1 MRDGLPSSI
10 IYDIEP
16 DDNGIIWIA
25 SFGSGICR
33 YDGKTFKVLNEDN
46 GLSSDLVRCLA
57 LNPQKNK
64 MYVGAQGAMSIITPD
79 SVYNKNYLFH
89 DSIAPN
95 VLFIAVNQNTV
106 QTSSNFGLITL
117 VNDTVVRTIKKLY
130 MITGYYQA
138 PDGREYVATKKGLMI
153 IKPDGEMVDFNKAFL
168 TDMGP
173 ITDLKLYQGQILLS
187 SPKGLYL
194 VDPVNNVRHISKQEG
209 LPEENVRCMAI
220 DKKGVLW
227 LGTSNGLVSTKDLS
241 TFTKYDAKNGIDET
255 EIKCLAVDKDNILWV
270 GTTSNGLF
278 KLLSSDII
286 KYDLPGT
293 VVAVTMDHQKTI
305 YALTTKSIIYRLNKD
320 SNRFMPVRSI
330 SGLPDGTARDLS
342 VDRFGNFY
350 TAVYNKGF
358 VKIDL
363 KGKETVLVKKMK
375 ENDNI
380 PLYSMVFKDKVYLAF
395 KRIVTV
401 YDPLTDRMDTL
412 HERIP
417 GTYFQ
422 NMVPDK
428 KGNIWIGSASGLIR
442 YDGEKTLM
450 INNNTHKDF
459 PPLVT
464 NYVFPDKY
472 NAIWAATDKGLICV
486 EGEQVYSNYRK
497 NGFVS
502 NELFGLQIIDSLLFT
517 SCNKGLIQ
525 LSIKPQKN
533 TNNSFVL
540 INEKFGLTQSD
551 LTNKP
556 LFSDST
562 HIWIGGTN
570 AIFKYQPINYAG
582 IGKRSSIF
590 ITDIVKDSM
599 SLVFRDH
606 KNYLQEFVD
615 ASKTVELH
623 FKENDF
629 TISYVSVNHQRL
641 KDEFFVHRLVGLNSN
656 WSVPSGDTK
665 AFYTNLNPGTYTFEV
680 MLIGNPS
687 GKASVKIHIATP
699 FYKAAWF
706 IGLLIAI
713 GLLIVYALF
722 RMRLRSVKN
731 QNLLLEAKV
740 EQRTVQLQ
748 NKTSQLSLSNEELSK
763 KNRLILESIEYAK
776 KIQDSILPS
785 QPYLNRQFGSIQT
798 AFFYAPKDMVSGDF
812 FYTYKNGPVNYFAV
826 VDCAGHG
833 VPGALLSFSVNSI
846 LHGIIENIKEFRG
859 PSDIVKELLEKFTE
873 TYMKGKDVRESFA
886 ISLLIYHSLERKAYI
901 GTISQSVH
909 LHTNDHLQEIKTSC
923 SFLSQAAEKMIDT
936 VVDVKRGDRFFL
948 YSDGYYD
955 QKSPNGKKMFKA
967 NMVREMEASLGLELG
982 RQMETLAEFF
992 TTYKGNHEQIDD
1004 ATLFGVEI
1012 D

>member
-33 YDGKTFKVLNEDN
+33 YDGRTFKGLNEDN
-46 GLSSDLVRCLA
+46 GLTSDLVRCLA
-57 LNPQKNK
+57 LNQQKNK
-64 MYVGAQGAMSIITPD
+64 MYVGAQGAISIITPD
-79 SVYNKNYLFH
+79 SIYNKNRLFH

-95 VLFIAVNQNTV
+95 VLFMAVNQNTV

-117 VNDTVVRTIKKLY
+117 VNDSVVRTIKKFQ
-130 MITGYYQA
+130 MITAYYQA
-138 PDGREYVATKKGLMI
+138 PDGREYVATRAGLFI
-153 IKPDGEMVDFNKAFL
+153 IKPDGSIIDFNNDFL
-168 TDMGP
+168 TDMAP
-173 ITDLKLYQGQILLS
+173 VTDLKVFRGQILAS
-187 SPKGLYL
+187 TPKGLYL
-194 VDPVNNVRHISKQEG
+194 IDKLNNVRHLTKKEG
-209 LPEENVRCMAI
+209 LPEENVRCMII
-220 DKKGVLW
+220 DKKDVLW
-227 LGTSNGLVSTKDLS
+227 LGTSNGLVSTKDLVS
-241 TFTKYDAKNGIDET
+241 FTKYDEKNGIDET

-293 VVAVTMDHQKTI
+293 VSSVTMDHQKTI
-305 YALTTKSIIYRLNKD
+305 FALTNKAIIYRLNKD
-320 SNRFMPVRSI
+320 SNRFVPVRRL
-330 SGLPDGTARDLS
+330 SGIPEGSARHFS

-350 TAVYNKGF
+350 VAVYNKGF
-358 VKIDL
+358 VKLDP
-363 KGKETVLVKKMK
+363 KGKETLLVKKMK
-375 ENDNI
+375 EADNI
-380 PLYSMVFKDKVYLAF
+380 PLYSLVLGDKVYFAF

-401 YDPLTDRMDTL
+401 YDPVADRMDTL
-412 HERIP
+412 QQRVP

-422 NMVPDK
+422 DIVPDK
-428 KGNIWIGSASGLIR
+428 NGNIWIGSGSGLIR
-442 YDGEKTLM
+442 YDGQKVLLV
-450 INNNTHKDF
+450 NSNTHKDF

-464 NYVFPDKY
+464 NFVFPDKY

-486 EGEQVYSNYRK
+486 EGEHVYTNYRK

-502 NELFGLQIIDSLLFT
+502 NELFGLQIIDTLLFT

-525 LSIKPQKN
+525 LNIKREKN
-533 TNNSFVL
+533 ANNPFIL

-570 AIFKYQPINYAG
+570 AVFRYKPANYARF
-582 IGKRSSIF
+582 GKQSPIL
-590 ITDIVKDSM
+590 ITDIIKDSM
-599 SLVFRDH
+599 SLVFRNH

-623 FKENDF
+623 YKENDF
-629 TISYVSVNHQRL
+629 TISYVSVNHRRL
-641 KDEFFVHRLVGLNSN
+641 KEEFFIHRLVGLNSN

-665 AFYTNLNPGTYTFEV
+665 AIYTNLNPGTYTFEV
-680 MLIGNPS
+680 MLVGNP
-687 GKASVKIHIATP
+687 ASRTALSIHIATP
-699 FYKAAWF
+699 FYKAGWF
-706 IGLLIAI
+706 ICLLVGTGLL
-713 GLLIVYALF
+713 LIYGLF
-722 RMRLRSVKN
+722 RMRLRSVKK

-740 EQRTVQLQ
+740 EQRTIQLQ

-785 QPYLNRQFGSIQT
+785 QPYLNKQFGTIQT
-798 AFFYAPKDMVSGDF
+798 AFFYAPKDIVSGDF
-812 FYTYKNGPVNYFAV
+812 FYTYKNGPLNYFAV

-833 VPGALLSFSVNSI
+833 VPGALLSFSINSI
-846 LHGIIENIKEFRG
+846 LHSIIENIKSFRG

-886 ISLLIYHSLERKAYI
+886 ISLMIYHAAERNVYI
-901 GTISQSVH
+901 GSISQSVH
-909 LHTNDHLQEIKTSC
+909 VAARGGLREIKTSC
-923 SFLSQAAEKMIDT
+923 SFLAQASENMRDT
-936 VVDVKRGDRFFL
+936 VIPVERGDRFFL

-955 QKSPNGKKMFKA
+955 QKSREGKKMFKG
-967 NMVREMEASLGLELG
+967 NMVREIEATLALELQVQMESLGN
-982 RQMETLAEFF
+982 FF
-992 TTYKGNHEQIDD
+992 IAFKGDYEQIDD
-1004 ATLFGVEI
+1004 ATLFAVEI